1 MGRTMVMLMF
11 ILMSS
16 FNLTYASAAT
26 VVKVYSGDTLDVE
39 NQGET
44 LKIKLYGIDAPESG
58 QDGNLSAT
66 RFLERSVLQSPI
78 EIKVV
83 ETDVF
88 GRNLAIVDQEGQKW
102 SLNAIIVANGYAWV
116 KPDECKIDLCSD
128 LKKLES
134 QARML
139 KLGIWSGFDLVPPW
153 EFMKHQRN

>member
-1 MGRTMVMLMF
+1 MGGTIAMLMF
-11 ILMSS
+11 IVMSG
-16 FNLTYASAAT
+16 FNLAYASSAT

-39 NQGET
+39 TQSEIV
-44 LKIKLYGIDAPESG
+44 KIKLYGIDAPESG

-66 RFLERSVLQSPI
+66 RFLERLVLQSPI
-78 EIKVV
+78 DIKVM

-88 GRNLAIVDQEGQKW
+88 GRNLAIIGHEGQKW
-102 SLNAIIVANGYAWV
+102 SLNAIMVANGYAWV

-128 LKKLES
+128 LNKLES
-134 QARML
+134 QARTL